1 MHPILLFEPSLMMKI
16 IVAAIAIACLILF
29 IRSYRRNRKL

>member
-16 IVAAIAIACLILF
+16 IVAAIAIAGLVLF
-29 IRSYRRNRKL
+29 IRSYRRNGRL